1 MKLQEVLSEY
11 QFRNVGQFRAIAESL
26 GYAQEYNKGILHF
39 TRSDDELRIDLEK
52 IRSYTKHE
60 PEMIRLNSSMDHV
73 CTFFDREQ
81 SSSSEYRDILKKEG
95 IDIVNWGDLKDDEK
109 DRFTIIDH
117 KSKICYTGKEL
128 YEYALQN
135 GYILDG
141 KGTQLEKGVMSGL
154 TDIEGRTAKIRLTE
168 NGISVFYRKEAL
180 VIPDSIYGKKLTK
193 KQKDDLVNG
202 NVIVLSSKKGDI
214 MLQVDKDLNSVIVRS
229 EKELS
234 IPAQIGGY
242 KLTAADKYL
251 LANGY
256 SLENKLMRSP
266 KGEYIIADVTMTP
279 DKKGYQFSN
288 IQTISE
294 TKAKELLQRK
304 LEVEKEHVISP
315 EKEQVEEQERMKK
328 PTARD
333 LASELKEAVEKNDY
347 EKMAKL
353 KEEGYKPSEEVI
365 KGLGQEVHID
375 SKQAIVIEKL
385 FGTKPEVEVQKEEE
399 IVQKK
404 EENIENVNKAEKM
417 SSPELDKEFKNA
429 VEKGDFVKLSQLK
442 EQGYHPSKEV
452 MQSLSNTTPSNTIIA
467 VQKIF
472 GLKAVSNTMGD
483 VKLAHGQQ
491 STDRDLKRPIANT
504 INRMFSD
511 L

>member
-117 KSKICYTGKEL
+117 KNKICYTGKEL
-128 YEYALQN
+128 YEYAMQN

-154 TDIEGRTAKIRLTE
+154 TDIGGRTAKIRLTE

-256 SLENKLMRSP
+256 SLENKLMRAP

-365 KGLGQEVHID
+365 KGLGQEVHIN

-385 FGTKPEVEVQKEEE
+385 FGTKPEVQKEEE

>member
-117 KSKICYTGKEL
+117 KNKICYTGKEL

-504 INRMFSD
+504 IIRMFSD

>member
-117 KSKICYTGKEL
+117 KNKICYTGKEL

-385 FGTKPEVEVQKEEE
+385 FGAKPEVQKEEE
-399 IVQKK
+399 VVQKK

>member
-117 KSKICYTGKEL
+117 KNKICYTGKEL

-135 GYILDG
+135 GYI
-141 KGTQLEKGVMSGL
+141 
-154 TDIEGRTAKIRLTE
+154 
-168 NGISVFYRKEAL
+168 
-180 VIPDSIYGKKLTK
+180 
-193 KQKDDLVNG
+193 
-202 NVIVLSSKKGDI
+202 
-214 MLQVDKDLNSVIVRS
+214 
-229 EKELS
+229 
-234 IPAQIGGY
+234 
-242 KLTAADKYL
+242 
-251 LANGY
+251 
-256 SLENKLMRSP
+256 
-266 KGEYIIADVTMTP
+266 
-279 DKKGYQFSN
+279 
-288 IQTISE
+288 
-294 TKAKELLQRK
+294 
-304 LEVEKEHVISP
+304 
-315 EKEQVEEQERMKK
+315 
-328 PTARD
+328 
-333 LASELKEAVEKNDY
+333 
-347 EKMAKL
+347 
-353 KEEGYKPSEEVI
+353 
-365 KGLGQEVHID
+365 
-375 SKQAIVIEKL
+375 
-385 FGTKPEVEVQKEEE
+385 
-399 IVQKK
+399 
-404 EENIENVNKAEKM
+404 
-417 SSPELDKEFKNA
+417 LDKEFKNA

-491 STDRDLKRPIANT
+491 STDRDLKRPIPNT

>member
-117 KSKICYTGKEL
+117 KNKICYTGKEL

-404 EENIENVNKAEKM
+404 EENIENVNKAEKI
-417 SSPELDKEFKNA
+417 SSPELEKEFKNA